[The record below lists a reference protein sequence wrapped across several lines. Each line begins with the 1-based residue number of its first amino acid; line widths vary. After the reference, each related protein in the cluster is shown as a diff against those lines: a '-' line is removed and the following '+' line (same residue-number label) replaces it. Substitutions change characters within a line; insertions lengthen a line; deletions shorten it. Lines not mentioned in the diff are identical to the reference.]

1 MSHWVTHENPSCSH
15 PRECL
20 QVEFPSKETE
30 QINPRAEQKTMVL
43 HAFFLLPSSVN
54 QLSLHISPSLSSPL
68 GLSPPLPGTHLFLSW
83 ASSHASL
90 MSPYSAPVEMS
101 IIEFTRP
108 LGAWSQH
115 WERKWQLI
123 VPSTAGS
130 FSTMD
135 LRGRELCAVCPVLKH
150 NASVSCW
157 IPLPG
162 QLWKHACALNDNG
175 KKGFLYFL
183 IWRINVLQFIYTL
196 RGFFKKTFIWKVN
209 S

>member
-30 QINPRAEQKTMVL
+30 QINPRGEQKTMVL
-43 HAFFLLPSSVN
+43 HAFFILPSSVN

-101 IIEFTRP
+101 IIEFTC
-108 LGAWSQH
+108 LWGAWSQY

-123 VPSTAGS
+123 VPQLQVPFPPWTCEGESFVLCVRLWSITPVFLSESPCLASFGS
-130 FSTMD
+130 M
-135 LRGRELCAVCPVLKH
+135 PVLWMIMAKR
-150 NASVSCW
+150 V
-157 IPLPG
+157 
-162 QLWKHACALNDNG
+162 
-175 KKGFLYFL
+175 F
-183 IWRINVLQFIYTL
+183 FI
-196 RGFFKKTFIWKVN
+196 F
-209 S
+209 

>member
-30 QINPRAEQKTMVL
+30 QINPRGEQKTMVL
-43 HAFFLLPSSVN
+43 HAFFILLSSVN

-101 IIEFTRP
+101 IIEFTCL
-108 LGAWSQH
+108 LG
-115 WERKWQLI
+115 
-123 VPSTAGS
+123 PST
-130 FSTMD
+130 
-135 LRGRELCAVCPVLKH
+135 GRESDNSLFLNCRFPFHHGLARERALCC
-150 NASVSCW
+150 VS
-157 IPLPG
+157 
-162 QLWKHACALNDNG
+162 
-175 KKGFLYFL
+175 GFEA
-183 IWRINVLQFIYTL
+183 
-196 RGFFKKTFIWKVN
+196 
-209 S
+209 